1 MIAKRETDEEAQ
13 RADDRLPENVELEL
27 VPRSEVEAAE
37 FAVHRV
43 HRWHTGQKKV
53 ERPPCTMRR
62 IVPRQP
68 CVGQGSP
75 ARS

>member
-1 MIAKRETDEEAQ
+1 MIAKRETDGEDAQ
-13 RADDRLPENVELEL
+13 RAEDRLPENEEPEL

-37 FAVHRV
+37 FAV

-62 IVPRQP
+62 IVPRQLG
-68 CVGQGSP
+68 VGQGWP